1 MGHVNLKLIV
11 AYDGTKFHGWQMQK
25 DQRTVQ
31 GDLEMALG
39 KVLGGNR
46 VVVWG
51 AGRTDAGVHARGQVA
66 HTKVNTALPPE
77 QLRKALN
84 SYLAGDVQVLSV
96 APAAD
101 DFHARFSASWRRY
114 SYTISTVP
122 LVIGRQYAW
131 QLDHDLDSERLSGC
145 AALVQGSHDFVG
157 FSKAREESESQ
168 VCQVH
173 ESAWERPAD
182 RWVYTVRADHFL
194 HHMVRYLVGT
204 MVDVARGRFSV
215 DQFTAHLAGQPDSLK
230 ILRAPAAGLVLE
242 EVAYAADG

>member
-11 AYDGTKFHGWQMQK
+11 AYDGTGFHGWQMQK

-31 GDLEMALG
+31 GDLETAFG
-39 KVLGGNR
+39 KVLGGKR
-46 VVVWG
+46 ITVWG

-66 HTKVNTALPPE
+66 HAKVNTALPPE

-84 SYLAGDVQVLSV
+84 SYLADDMQVLTV
-96 APAAD
+96 EPAAD

-114 SYTISTVP
+114 SYTVSCVP

-131 QLDHDLDSERLSGC
+131 QVDHDLDAERLSAC
-145 AALVQGSHDFVG
+145 AGTVRGSHDFNG
-157 FSKAREESESQ
+157 FAKAREGSESQ

-173 ESAWERPAD
+173 DSAWEQSAEG
-182 RWVYTVRADHFL
+182 WVYTIRADHFL
-194 HHMVRYLVGT
+194 HHMVRCLVGT
-204 MVDVARGRFSV
+204 MIEVARGRFSV
-215 DQFTAHLAGQPDSLK
+215 EQFAAHLADRTDSLK

-242 EVAYAADG
+242 EVAYAADA